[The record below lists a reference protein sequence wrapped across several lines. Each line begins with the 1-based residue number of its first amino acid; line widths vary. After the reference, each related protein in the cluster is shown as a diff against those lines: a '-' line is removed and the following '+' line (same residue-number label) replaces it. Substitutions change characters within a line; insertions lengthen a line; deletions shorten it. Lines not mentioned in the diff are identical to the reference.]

1 MPSFVRISHRVR
13 VTPCDLLPGKINPW
27 INIFRII
34 YHGRVFNSDNNK
46 KYYDTVTLLIADKSI
61 ECSSPGHKRRAI
73 EVTEIFL
80 WNNLEIGFARD
91 NQVDTLT
98 SSTSLHSRRTSL
110 RWLSR
115 CSWYFSFFIFFFFLR
130 DKVTTSK
137 IFLRERL
144 SVWRRN
150 DKADR
155 SFRGGLDV
163 DGKIQGKMPSTWR
176 AILRQTMIYWASD
189 LLLLTVKNRGGG
201 KAIRRS
207 TIRDV

>member
-115 CSWYFSFFIFFFFLR
+115 CSWYFSFFIFFFFYVIKLLR
-130 DKVTTSK
+130 RKSSW
-137 IFLRERL
+137 E
-144 SVWRRN
+144 SV
-150 DKADR
+150 
-155 SFRGGLDV
+155 FRFDAG
-163 DGKIQGKMPSTWR
+163 T
-176 AILRQTMIYWASD
+176 
-189 LLLLTVKNRGGG
+189 
-201 KAIRRS
+201 IRRTALFEEVS
-207 TIRDV
+207 TSMEKFREKCRVRDAQFFARRWSTELQTCCCSL

>member
-1 MPSFVRISHRVR
+1 MPSFGRISHRVR

-27 INIFRII
+27 ANIFRII
-34 YHGRVFNSDNNK
+34 YHGRVFNSDDNK

-61 ECSSPGHKRRAI
+61 ECSSPGHKLRAI

-80 WNNLEIGFARD
+80 WNNLEIGFTRD

-115 CSWYFSFFIFFFFLR
+115 WSWYFSFFIFFLS

-144 SVWRRN
+144 SVWCRN
-150 DKADR
+150 DKAER

-189 LLLLTVKNRGGG
+189 LLLAVKNRGGG
-201 KAIRRS
+201 KTTRRS